1 VGGLADLTETGWPR
15 PEALVVADAVQTYHS
30 GRLDRLP
37 RGIVVGAGRVLAL
50 VDPDDRALRRDLL
63 VRDLSGCVV
72 VPGFID
78 AHNHQPTAARDIGEV
93 ETAHVRSLPEL
104 RAVLAA
110 AAGEASPGTWVST
123 EHCLTVSQLGLG
135 RLPTAAELDGVTPE
149 HPVAVRFGAHTMV
162 LNSLGLA
169 RSGIPA
175 DPPGGVVD
183 HVDGRPTGTIREY
196 GATRYVLDLLR
207 PRDPAQLVPAM
218 REVQRRYAAQGITGV
233 RVTGLRPGELGIYQ
247 ALLAEDGRLGNRV
260 FGGPR
265 IDPTLDTDA
274 QLDVIR
280 GWEARTGLGGE
291 WLRLDAVKIFVDG
304 GIETSADGVDH
315 RFLGPS
321 ELGRLVRCAV
331 ERGWSVTC
339 HAVSGAAVDLVLDAY
354 ADVAGAGGR
363 RCLEHGFRITPEQLA
378 RAASLGVWLSTQPA
392 IASVEGALLA
402 ASLGPAAM
410 ESLCPLATALRLGV
424 RCALGSDWNATPGT
438 DGRPFSPLASVEA
451 AVTRRTMY
459 GQRLGTAEA
468 VDVGTAMYLHTR
480 APAEL
485 VGADD
490 LGGIWPGARADLVAL
505 TGDPADGVTGLR
517 VAATVTG
524 GR

>member
-1 VGGLADLTETGWPR
+1 MTGWPR
-15 PEALVVADAVQTYHS
+15 PEVLVVADAVHTYHS

-37 RGIVVGAGRVLAL
+37 RGIVLGAGRVLAH
-50 VDPDDRALRRDLL
+50 VDPDDRSARRDLPT
-63 VRDLSGCVV
+63 RDLSGCVV

-78 AHNHQPTAARDIGEV
+78 AHNHQPTAARDVGEV
-93 ETAHVRSLPEL
+93 ETAHVRSLAEL
-104 RAVLAA
+104 RAALAA
-110 AAGEASPGTWVST
+110 AAAARAAGTWIST

-135 RLPTAAELDGVTPE
+135 RLPTAEELDGVTPE

-162 LNSLGLA
+162 LNSLGLE

-175 DPPGGVVD
+175 DPAGGVVD
-183 HVDGRPTGTIREY
+183 RVDGRPTGTIREY
-196 GATRYVLDLLR
+196 GATRYVLDLL
-207 PRDPAQLVPAM
+207 PRRSPAQLVPAM

-247 ALLAEDGRLGNRV
+247 SLLREDGRLGHRV

-265 IDPTLDTDA
+265 VDPTFGTDA

-280 GWEARTGLGGE
+280 GWEARTGFGNE

-304 GIETSADGVDH
+304 GVETSADGVDH
-315 RFLGPS
+315 LFLGPS
-321 ELGRLVRCAV
+321 ELDRLVRCAV

-339 HAVSGAAVDLVLDAY
+339 HAVSSVAVDMVLDAY
-354 ADVAGAGGR
+354 AAVGGTGVTR
-363 RCLEHGFRITPEQLA
+363 SLEHAFRITPDQLA
-378 RAASLGVWLSTQPA
+378 RAASLEVWLSTQPA
-392 IASVEGALLA
+392 IASVEGSFLA
-402 ASLGPAAM
+402 AALGPAAM
-410 ESLCPLATALRLGV
+410 ESLCPIATALRLGV

-438 DGRPFSPLASVEA
+438 DARPFSPLESVAA

-459 GQRLGTAEA
+459 GQQLGTAEA
-468 VDVGTAMYLHTR
+468 VDVATAMYLHTR

-505 TGDPADGVTGLR
+505 CGDPADGVEGCT
-517 VAATVTG
+517 VAATITG
-524 GR
+524 GV